1 MGGGGAGSCNRNVR
15 KGREIVERE
24 ALGMEIRSEAAVR
37 DSGLDS
43 DGLRGGVERHN
54 FLHRAQREKVL
65 RAVSDGVEAV
75 ASAEDLELLV
85 GFNEGLHLAHGG
97 GGIKIV
103 SAVDNVSGPVGE
115 LPGPGEQRG
124 DGGLEDERGEE
135 LEEGSLFHIFGDGR
149 TV

>member
-1 MGGGGAGSCNRNVR
+1 MIPDWTVTVFAVVSSDTTSSIERRERKSCVLSAMVLKQWRVPRTLNFSWDLTKVCTW
-15 KGREIVERE
+15 
-24 ALGMEIRSEAAVR
+24 
-37 DSGLDS
+37 LD
-43 DGLRGGVERHN
+43 
-54 FLHRAQREKVL
+54 
-65 RAVSDGVEAV
+65 
-75 ASAEDLELLV
+75 
-85 GFNEGLHLAHGG
+85 GG

-135 LEEGSLFHIFGDGR
+135 FEEGSLFHIFGDGR